1 MSNFGKIKNIW
12 NLDVVSREEM
22 KTILQEWDDALTSL
36 QTEFNE
42 VKRLTTLKVFT
53 SSRDTINTGYYMGD
67 DSDINGEIDFSRPVY
82 IGFRKFNN
90 SSSFTDYGYVVIFHT
105 INYWFFLNENVSVRI
120 TNISAANNKVC
131 IEFNI
136 RNLSNNQKIGYPSIR
151 YTPKTLPSSINE
163 TQEEGE

>member
-42 VKRLTTLKVFT
+42 VKRLTTLKSYDTVNEYDGSGVSFNLTTLNRDDGCDFT
-53 SSRDTINTGYYMGD
+53 
-67 DSDINGEIDFSRPVY
+67 RPVY
-82 IGFRKFNN
+82 IEFEHYNN
-90 SSSFTDYGYVVIFHT
+90 PYATKYNFVVILT
-105 INYWFFLNENVSVRI
+105 AGDDYTYLTQYVSVKISDVNNNRI
-120 TNISAANNKVC
+120 YFRFSNLPTNMR
-131 IEFNI
+131 I
-136 RNLSNNQKIGYPSIR
+136 RRFKIR
-151 YTPKTLPSSINE
+151 WTPKKLLPRINE